1 MTPTRG
7 PYERRRHQ
15 RMQMATRDCRLTL
28 ISDREGTHEREVCTL
43 VDLSYAG
50 LRFHGH
56 RLVGV
61 GEMVEF
67 LIDIRSP
74 MQRSGF
80 ARARVRWIRPLGF
93 QEYDAGAEFSE
104 QSKGLLLGPEEAL
117 GADIETRNR
126 A

>member
-15 RMQMATRDCRLTL
+15 RIQMVTRDCRLTL
-28 ISDREGTHEREVCTL
+28 ISDRGGRRERQFCTL

-56 RLVGV
+56 RPVGV
-61 GEMVEF
+61 GEIVEF

-80 ARARVRWIRPLGF
+80 ARAWVRWIRSLGF
-93 QEYDAGAEFSE
+93 QEYEAGAEFLE
-104 QSKGLLLGPEEAL
+104 QSKGLLLGPEEVL
-117 GADIETRNR
+117 G
-126 A
+126 